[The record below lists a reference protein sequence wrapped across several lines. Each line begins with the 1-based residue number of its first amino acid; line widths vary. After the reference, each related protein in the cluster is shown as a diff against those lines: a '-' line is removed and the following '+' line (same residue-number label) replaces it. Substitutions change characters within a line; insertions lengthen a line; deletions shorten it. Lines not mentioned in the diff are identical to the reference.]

1 METVF
6 SGLLETLIRRKAHL
20 AIAILTLSVSLWSC
34 GKGSNSGNASSD
46 SPADSSL
53 YSSEDNVYHADN
65 DIAMTLKSIAD
76 ALHQGEQL
84 DSIDYNYDGILTDGT
99 GRPIYTD
106 IQGAPGQWSIKVDSP
121 ESVSI
126 RNLYLGDLLPE
137 ALENYITQSL
147 GLDETHIVDAAD
159 FKKEDSE
166 KTLAYQFDGGYLVF
180 ETRTALTPA
189 GQEGPLMTI
198 IATSGA
204 SPSLHQTH

>member
-1 METVF
+1 METLF

-20 AIAILTLSVSLWSC
+20 LIAILTLSLSLWSC
-34 GKGSNSGNASSD
+34 GKGRNSGNNASSD
-46 SPADSSL
+46 SPADTAL

-76 ALHQGEQL
+76 AIHQGEQL
-84 DSIDYNYDGILTDGT
+84 DSISYNYEGILTDGT

-106 IQGAPGQWSIKVDSP
+106 IQGAPGLWSINVDSP

-147 GLDETHIVDAAD
+147 GLDETNIVDASG
-159 FKKEDSE
+159 FKKPDSE
-166 KTLAYQFDGGYLVF
+166 NVLAYNFDGGYLVF

-198 IATSGA
+198 TATSNV
-204 SPSLHQTH
+204 PESLN

>member
-1 METVF
+1 METLF
-6 SGLLETLIRRKAHL
+6 SGLLETLIRRKAPFIL
-20 AIAILTLSVSLWSC
+20 AILTLSASLFSC
-34 GKGSNSGNASSD
+34 GKGNSSGGDGSSD
-46 SPADSSL
+46 SQADTSL

-106 IQGAPGQWSIKVDSP
+106 IQGAPGLWSIKVESP

-126 RNLYLGDLLPE
+126 RNLYLGDLLPQ

-147 GLDETHIVDAAD
+147 GLDETHIVDASA
-159 FKKEDSE
+159 FKKDDSE
-166 KTLAYQFDGGYLVF
+166 NILAYHFDGGYILF

-198 IATSGA
+198 TATSGSTDA
-204 SPSLHQTH
+204 SH